1 MPFLLALPVFYCVA
15 LAHRYLQIY
24 APSNL
29 LARSCPGSS
38 GTYHRRRRQD
48 RLGRLTPIEFEL
60 IMSRA
65 ADQAA

>member
-38 GTYHRRRRQD
+38 GPITVADD
-48 RLGRLTPIEFEL
+48 RTDSAG
-60 IMSRA
+60 
-65 ADQAA
+65 